1 MIRYWR
7 HQIWVHPLVA
17 FLVSFLAIQ
26 PIFTNLWGAEDSSGK
41 KNSPQSTPQGF
52 SVKPHVFVPGDAV
65 LISAFPDT
73 TSFLNQVFPIDDR
86 GYIDLPI
93 IGKVKIS
100 DMTRQEF
107 INFLKDNFRDYLRY
121 PYVNVK
127 PLIRVSVLGG
137 VPRPGFYYVDPD
149 QTLWDL
155 IHMVGGTLDEDG
167 LKNMRWERDR
177 KVVEKNLIPYL
188 QKGVS
193 LRSMGFRSGDQ
204 IWVRSP
210 GKPGLIDK
218 VLSYT
223 PLVTMALS
231 FFTLYFTYQRTFIL
245 GR

>member
-1 MIRYWR
+1 MIGPHRQKFWMK
-7 HQIWVHPLVA
+7 PLVIFLIA
-17 FLVSFLAIQ
+17 FLVVNPSYAGIRHH
-26 PIFTNLWGAEDSSGK
+26 TGKTATDVSGT
-41 KNSPQSTPQGF
+41 SEPQGF
-52 SVKPHVFVPGDAV
+52 SVKPHVFTPGDAV

-100 DMTRQEF
+100 DMTRQEL
-107 INFLKDNFRDYLRY
+107 IDFLKENFRDYLRY

-127 PLIRVSVLGG
+127 PLIRASVLGG
-137 VPRPGFYYVDPD
+137 VPHPGFYYVDPD

-167 LKNMRWERDR
+167 LKDMRWERDR

-193 LRSMGFRSGDQ
+193 LRTMGFRSGDQ
-204 IWVRSP
+204 IWVKSP
-210 GKPGLIDK
+210 GKPGLVDK
-218 VLSYT
+218 ILSYT
-223 PLVTMALS
+223 PLVTLAIS

-245 GR
+245 AR